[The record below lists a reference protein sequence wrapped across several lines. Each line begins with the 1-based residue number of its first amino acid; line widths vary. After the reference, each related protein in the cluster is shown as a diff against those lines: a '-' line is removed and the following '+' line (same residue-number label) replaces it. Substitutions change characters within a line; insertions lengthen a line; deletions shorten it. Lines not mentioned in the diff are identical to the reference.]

1 MAEHWHGYQI
11 EKSETVSNENLN
23 INGAEKDVIIEDS
36 KEKGEV
42 EIIEPDETES
52 EEKVENEEFGVDS
65 EDEMQELE
73 VK

>member
-1 MAEHWHGYQI
+1 M
-11 EKSETVSNENLN
+11 
-23 INGAEKDVIIEDS
+23 IIEDS